1 MKNRLEELRKLRGI
15 KQEDL
20 ATALEVS
27 RQTVGSLENG
37 RYNPSILLAFKIAR
51 YFQMSI
57 EEIFIYEEESKSKHK
72 LWYIGYIVSA
82 ILVPIILFTDF
93 PKTADI
99 GLLILM
105 SIIFSISHT
114 QLMHNRMM
122 KNDIDYKVNVMDERN
137 ISIKE
142 KSGNITNMI
151 TMVLLGI
158 VTVIFIS
165 FDYFIPTIITGV
177 IIAVQPIILI
187 IVSNMIEK
195 KM

>member
-1 MKNRLEELRKLRGI
+1 MRRKAKI
-15 KQEDL
+15 K
-20 ATALEVS
+20 
-27 RQTVGSLENG
+27 
-37 RYNPSILLAFKIAR
+37 I
-51 YFQMSI
+51 
-57 EEIFIYEEESKSKHK
+57 K
-72 LWYIGYIVSA
+72 LWYMGYIVSA
-82 ILVPIILFTDF
+82 ILVIIIFFTDF
-93 PKTADI
+93 PKIADM

-105 SIIFSISHT
+105 YIIFSVSHI
-114 QLMHNRMM
+114 QLLHNKMM
-122 KNDIDYKVNVMDERN
+122 KNDIDYKINVMDERN

-158 VTVIFIS
+158 ATVIFIS
-165 FDYFIPTIITGV
+165 FDYLIPAIITGV

>member
-1 MKNRLEELRKLRGI
+1 MKN
-15 KQEDL
+15 
-20 ATALEVS
+20 
-27 RQTVGSLENG
+27 
-37 RYNPSILLAFKIAR
+37 
-51 YFQMSI
+51 
-57 EEIFIYEEESKSKHK
+57 K

-82 ILVPIILFTDF
+82 ILVLIIFFTDF
-93 PKTADI
+93 PKMADM

-105 SIIFSISHT
+105 CIIFSISHI
-114 QLMHNRMM
+114 QLLHNKMM

-151 TMVLLGI
+151 TMVLLSI
-158 VTVIFIS
+158 ATVIFIS
-165 FDYFIPTIITGV
+165 FDYLIPAIITGV
-177 IIAVQPIILI
+177 IIAVQPIVLI

>member
-1 MKNRLEELRKLRGI
+1 MKN
-15 KQEDL
+15 
-20 ATALEVS
+20 
-27 RQTVGSLENG
+27 
-37 RYNPSILLAFKIAR
+37 
-51 YFQMSI
+51 
-57 EEIFIYEEESKSKHK
+57 K

-82 ILVPIILFTDF
+82 ILVLIIFFTDF
-93 PKTADI
+93 PKMAYM

-105 SIIFSISHT
+105 CIIFSVSHI
-114 QLMHNRMM
+114 QLLHNKMM

-151 TMVLLGI
+151 TMVLLSI
-158 VTVIFIS
+158 ATVIFIS
-165 FDYFIPTIITGV
+165 FDYLIPAIITGV

>member
-1 MKNRLEELRKLRGI
+1 MKN
-15 KQEDL
+15 
-20 ATALEVS
+20 
-27 RQTVGSLENG
+27 
-37 RYNPSILLAFKIAR
+37 
-51 YFQMSI
+51 
-57 EEIFIYEEESKSKHK
+57 K

-82 ILVPIILFTDF
+82 ILVLIIFVTDF
-93 PKTADI
+93 PKMADM

-105 SIIFSISHT
+105 CIIFSVSHI
-114 QLMHNRMM
+114 QLLHNKMM

-151 TMVLLGI
+151 TMVLLSI
-158 VTVIFIS
+158 ATVIFIS
-165 FDYFIPTIITGV
+165 FDYLIPAIITGV

-195 KM
+195 KNVS

>member
-1 MKNRLEELRKLRGI
+1 MKN
-15 KQEDL
+15 
-20 ATALEVS
+20 
-27 RQTVGSLENG
+27 
-37 RYNPSILLAFKIAR
+37 
-51 YFQMSI
+51 
-57 EEIFIYEEESKSKHK
+57 K

-82 ILVPIILFTDF
+82 ILVLIIFFTDF
-93 PKTADI
+93 PKMTDM

-105 SIIFSISHT
+105 CIIFSVSHI
-114 QLMHNRMM
+114 QLLHNKMM

-151 TMVLLGI
+151 TMVLLSI
-158 VTVIFIS
+158 ATVIFIS
-165 FDYFIPTIITGV
+165 FDYLIPAIITGV

>member
-1 MKNRLEELRKLRGI
+1 MKN
-15 KQEDL
+15 
-20 ATALEVS
+20 
-27 RQTVGSLENG
+27 
-37 RYNPSILLAFKIAR
+37 
-51 YFQMSI
+51 
-57 EEIFIYEEESKSKHK
+57 K

-82 ILVPIILFTDF
+82 ILVLIIFVTDF
-93 PKTADI
+93 PKMADM

-105 SIIFSISHT
+105 CIIFSVSHI
-114 QLMHNRMM
+114 QLLHNKMM

-151 TMVLLGI
+151 TMVLLSI
-158 VTVIFIS
+158 ATVIFIS
-165 FDYFIPTIITGV
+165 FDYLIPAIITGV

-195 KM
+195 KMWIKGILISYI

>member
-1 MKNRLEELRKLRGI
+1 MKN
-15 KQEDL
+15 
-20 ATALEVS
+20 
-27 RQTVGSLENG
+27 
-37 RYNPSILLAFKIAR
+37 
-51 YFQMSI
+51 
-57 EEIFIYEEESKSKHK
+57 K

-82 ILVPIILFTDF
+82 ILVLIIFVTDF
-93 PKTADI
+93 PKMVDM

-105 SIIFSISHT
+105 CIIFSVSHI
-114 QLMHNRMM
+114 QLLHNKMM

-151 TMVLLGI
+151 TMVLLSI
-158 VTVIFIS
+158 ATVIFIS
-165 FDYFIPTIITGV
+165 FDYLIPAIITGV

>member
-1 MKNRLEELRKLRGI
+1 MKN
-15 KQEDL
+15 
-20 ATALEVS
+20 
-27 RQTVGSLENG
+27 
-37 RYNPSILLAFKIAR
+37 
-51 YFQMSI
+51 
-57 EEIFIYEEESKSKHK
+57 K

-82 ILVPIILFTDF
+82 ILVLIIFVTDF
-93 PKTADI
+93 PKMADM

-105 SIIFSISHT
+105 CIIFSVSHI
-114 QLMHNRMM
+114 QLLHNKMM

-151 TMVLLGI
+151 TMVLLSI
-158 VTVIFIS
+158 ATVIFIS
-165 FDYFIPTIITGV
+165 FDYLIPAIITGV

>member
-1 MKNRLEELRKLRGI
+1 MKN
-15 KQEDL
+15 
-20 ATALEVS
+20 
-27 RQTVGSLENG
+27 
-37 RYNPSILLAFKIAR
+37 
-51 YFQMSI
+51 
-57 EEIFIYEEESKSKHK
+57 K

-82 ILVPIILFTDF
+82 ILVLIIFFTYF
-93 PKTADI
+93 PKMVDM

-105 SIIFSISHT
+105 CIIFSVSHI
-114 QLMHNRMM
+114 QLLHNKMM

-151 TMVLLGI
+151 TMVLLSI
-158 VTVIFIS
+158 ATVIFIS
-165 FDYFIPTIITGV
+165 FDYLIPAIITGV
-177 IIAVQPIILI
+177 IIAVQPIVLI

>member
-1 MKNRLEELRKLRGI
+1 MKN
-15 KQEDL
+15 
-20 ATALEVS
+20 
-27 RQTVGSLENG
+27 
-37 RYNPSILLAFKIAR
+37 
-51 YFQMSI
+51 
-57 EEIFIYEEESKSKHK
+57 K

-82 ILVPIILFTDF
+82 ILVLIIFFTDF
-93 PKTADI
+93 PKMADM

-105 SIIFSISHT
+105 CIIFSISHI
-114 QLMHNRMM
+114 QLLHNKMM

-142 KSGNITNMI
+142 KSGNITSMI
-151 TMVLLGI
+151 TMVLLSI
-158 VTVIFIS
+158 ATVIFIS
-165 FDYFIPTIITGV
+165 FDYLIPAIITGV

>member
-1 MKNRLEELRKLRGI
+1 MKN
-15 KQEDL
+15 
-20 ATALEVS
+20 
-27 RQTVGSLENG
+27 
-37 RYNPSILLAFKIAR
+37 
-51 YFQMSI
+51 
-57 EEIFIYEEESKSKHK
+57 K

-82 ILVPIILFTDF
+82 ILVLIIFFTDF
-93 PKTADI
+93 PKMVDM

-105 SIIFSISHT
+105 CIIFSVSHI
-114 QLMHNRMM
+114 QLLHNKMM

-151 TMVLLGI
+151 TMVLLSI
-158 VTVIFIS
+158 ATVIFIS
-165 FDYFIPTIITGV
+165 FDYLIPAIITGV
-177 IIAVQPIILI
+177 IIAVQPIVLI

>member
-1 MKNRLEELRKLRGI
+1 MKN
-15 KQEDL
+15 
-20 ATALEVS
+20 
-27 RQTVGSLENG
+27 
-37 RYNPSILLAFKIAR
+37 
-51 YFQMSI
+51 
-57 EEIFIYEEESKSKHK
+57 K

-82 ILVPIILFTDF
+82 ILVLIIFVTDF
-93 PKTADI
+93 PKMADM

-105 SIIFSISHT
+105 CIIFSVSHI
-114 QLMHNRMM
+114 QLLHNKMM

-151 TMVLLGI
+151 TMVLLSI
-158 VTVIFIS
+158 ATVIFIS
-165 FDYFIPTIITGV
+165 FDYLIPAIITGV

-195 KM
+195 KCELKVY

>member
-1 MKNRLEELRKLRGI
+1 MAQSFG
-15 KQEDL
+15 
-20 ATALEVS
+20 
-27 RQTVGSLENG
+27 
-37 RYNPSILLAFKIAR
+37 
-51 YFQMSI
+51 
-57 EEIFIYEEESKSKHK
+57 
-72 LWYIGYIVSA
+72 
-82 ILVPIILFTDF
+82 
-93 PKTADI
+93 
-99 GLLILM
+99 
-105 SIIFSISHT
+105 
-114 QLMHNRMM
+114 
-122 KNDIDYKVNVMDERN
+122 MDERN

-165 FDYFIPTIITGV
+165 FDYFIPAIITGV

>member
-1 MKNRLEELRKLRGI
+1 MKN
-15 KQEDL
+15 
-20 ATALEVS
+20 
-27 RQTVGSLENG
+27 
-37 RYNPSILLAFKIAR
+37 
-51 YFQMSI
+51 
-57 EEIFIYEEESKSKHK
+57 K

-82 ILVPIILFTDF
+82 ILVLIIFVTDF
-93 PKTADI
+93 PKMADM

-105 SIIFSISHT
+105 CIIFSVSHI
-114 QLMHNRMM
+114 QLLHNKMM

-158 VTVIFIS
+158 ATVIFIS
-165 FDYFIPTIITGV
+165 FDYLIPAIITGV

>member
-1 MKNRLEELRKLRGI
+1 MKN
-15 KQEDL
+15 
-20 ATALEVS
+20 
-27 RQTVGSLENG
+27 
-37 RYNPSILLAFKIAR
+37 
-51 YFQMSI
+51 
-57 EEIFIYEEESKSKHK
+57 K

-82 ILVPIILFTDF
+82 ILVLIIFVTDF
-93 PKTADI
+93 PKMADM

-105 SIIFSISHT
+105 CIIFSVSHI
-114 QLMHNRMM
+114 QLLHNKMM

-158 VTVIFIS
+158 ATIIFIS
-165 FDYFIPTIITGV
+165 FDYLIPAIITGV
-177 IIAVQPIILI
+177 IILIQPIILI
-187 IVSNMIEK
+187 IVSNLIEK

>member
-1 MKNRLEELRKLRGI
+1 MKN
-15 KQEDL
+15 
-20 ATALEVS
+20 
-27 RQTVGSLENG
+27 
-37 RYNPSILLAFKIAR
+37 
-51 YFQMSI
+51 
-57 EEIFIYEEESKSKHK
+57 K

-82 ILVPIILFTDF
+82 ILVLIIFFTDF
-93 PKTADI
+93 PKMVDM

-105 SIIFSISHT
+105 CIIFSVSHI
-114 QLMHNRMM
+114 QLLHNKMM

-151 TMVLLGI
+151 TMVLLSI
-158 VTVIFIS
+158 ATVIFIS
-165 FDYFIPTIITGV
+165 FDYLIPAIITGV

>member
-1 MKNRLEELRKLRGI
+1 MKN
-15 KQEDL
+15 
-20 ATALEVS
+20 
-27 RQTVGSLENG
+27 
-37 RYNPSILLAFKIAR
+37 
-51 YFQMSI
+51 
-57 EEIFIYEEESKSKHK
+57 KHK

-165 FDYFIPTIITGV
+165 FNYFIPAIITGV

>member
-1 MKNRLEELRKLRGI
+1 MKN
-15 KQEDL
+15 
-20 ATALEVS
+20 
-27 RQTVGSLENG
+27 
-37 RYNPSILLAFKIAR
+37 
-51 YFQMSI
+51 
-57 EEIFIYEEESKSKHK
+57 K

-82 ILVPIILFTDF
+82 ILVLIIFVTDF
-93 PKTADI
+93 PKMADM

-105 SIIFSISHT
+105 CIIFSFSHI
-114 QLMHNRMM
+114 QLLHNKMM

-151 TMVLLGI
+151 TMVLLSI
-158 VTVIFIS
+158 ATVIFIS
-165 FDYFIPTIITGV
+165 FDYLIPAIITGV